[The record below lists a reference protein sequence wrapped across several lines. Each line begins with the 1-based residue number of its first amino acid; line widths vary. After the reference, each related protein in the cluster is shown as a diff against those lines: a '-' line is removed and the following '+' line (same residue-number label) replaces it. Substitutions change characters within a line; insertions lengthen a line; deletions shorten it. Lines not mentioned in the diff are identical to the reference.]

1 MDTSFQKLMCLDSY
15 GEVQMMGSYRKS
27 MRFSKGDRL
36 FLPAGLSRCFV
47 VGDAEPIK
55 VRC

>member
-36 FLPAGLSRCFV
+36 FLPAGLNRCFV